1 MISLASALR
10 LKQAG
15 LKWTPQL
22 NDFFAI
28 PERGL
33 DAHLFVLSDLQASI
47 EKLFGSEVVAFQGAS
62 EWALDYLVSSEAVW
76 MPREEQIRTALFELL
91 PEGDIHLRLDCTR
104 MGCELK
110 VSCGDLVIISQEQHA
125 ENAYAE
131 ALLQLLNVHKTTS
144 AMGKSE
150 VQ

>member
-1 MISLASALR
+1 MISLGLALR

-28 PERGL
+28 PERGM
-33 DAHLFVLSDLQASI
+33 DAHIFVLSDLQASI

-76 MPREEQIRTALFELL
+76 MPREEQIRAALLELL
-91 PEGDIHLRLDCTR
+91 PEGDFDLRLDCTR
-104 MGCELK
+104 SGCQLQ
-110 VSCGDLVIISQEQHA
+110 VSNGDMLICSRAQNA
-125 ENAYAE
+125 ADAYAE
-131 ALLQLLNVHKTTS
+131 ALLQLLNFDEKT
-144 AMGKSE
+144 APRQK
-150 VQ
+150 